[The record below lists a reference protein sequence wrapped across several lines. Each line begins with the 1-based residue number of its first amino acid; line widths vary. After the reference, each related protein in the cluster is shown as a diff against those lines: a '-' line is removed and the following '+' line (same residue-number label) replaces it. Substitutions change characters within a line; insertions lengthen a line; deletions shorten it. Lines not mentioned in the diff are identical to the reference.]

1 MSRIDLDD
9 VDATPRGTAI
19 TSLSDVV
26 VGSIFQYLYWKEKIM
41 AVEAFPAWS
50 RILDSSFGWRH
61 FENDRRYAQSFD
73 ALKST
78 NYLFEEITCIAR
90 YGQFFT
96 HAVIWLRDWELID
109 NPEESDFALL
119 GALETHCFR
128 LKSLVI
134 YHPPDLSSSFIIR
147 SAVPYIQPLQR
158 MLSFSPSLQ
167 VSLYRLLYFS
177 EETRTGASKLLH
189 FYHDHNVLHKVACLD
204 FSHGV
209 KLTSSVRPM
218 NCLVYCT
225 SLRVL
230 KCPIQY
236 LNTLILQQLVEFS
249 LQELYLINDEHTLH
263 LNYVE
268 GSAIHWHALQLI
280 PGRKLKVHY
289 VFKTRPVD
297 LCPNPYACS
306 LVFDHILYNISR
318 TLLLSVADMYG
329 ATLEHIAFML
339 AAYSDVPFSDL
350 EDLPTNIQTMASRL
364 TCVHT
369 VLLNLFIPK
378 DALIS
383 LARHAPAL
391 KTLLVYEH
399 KILFDRHAVNTV
411 EEIEELKSIISEAL
425 GYSWKPV
432 KDENTFNKLSGY
444 RQSLLFQDFFR
455 QLQDFLL

>member
-189 FYHDHNVLHKVACLD
+189 FYHDHNVLHKV
-204 FSHGV
+204 
-209 KLTSSVRPM
+209 
-218 NCLVYCT
+218 
-225 SLRVL
+225 
-230 KCPIQY
+230 
-236 LNTLILQQLVEFS
+236 
-249 LQELYLINDEHTLH
+249 
-263 LNYVE
+263 
-268 GSAIHWHALQLI
+268 
-280 PGRKLKVHY
+280 HY